1 MNFQNLSNE
10 NLNKIIDIIKSK
22 LTIVYNND
30 YKNILGS
37 RFNVKEIILMTY
49 DKMTNHNEKFGF
61 SKYRRSIISILQ
73 RYIINHCKDI
83 KDIKKFVVEYK
94 AILDN
99 LKNIININTNN
110 LLLSETSDEE
120 DIENI
125 FIIGNNINDL
135 PEGQVNN
142 N

>member
-99 LKNIININTNN
+99 LKNINIHNVMYCFTHA
-110 LLLSETSDEE
+110 
-120 DIENI
+120 
-125 FIIGNNINDL
+125 F
-135 PEGQVNN
+135 
-142 N
+142 